1 MIYHSTRDEKLTA
14 APTRAV
20 LEGIAPDGGLYV
32 CDPGKL
38 DFDWQGTLQK
48 DTMSMA
54 ADILGVLLPDF
65 QDMKGLVRA
74 SYAGKFASDDL
85 TPLVPVGERYVL
97 EEDAGYGV
105 VLLRGQA
112 VCGASEPVER
122 LCREGLVAAAD
133 VTCAGIREPDGEA
146 GVAALVRGEDGK
158 AERAGTKLGPR
169 GRVETTGLGAIERL
183 LRGVVET
190 TLAIVVAVGDDEG
203 NTAGDHGRAHLLDG
217 APREGLD
224 LLRRLVAECRSVA
237 LDLVAGQDDE
247 VGPLCVKRGCHQCE

>member
-65 QDMKGLVRA
+65 QEMNELVRA

-85 TPLVPVGERYVL
+85 TPLVPVGDPALFFRVVRGAFAQRRKTL
-97 EEDAGYGV
+97 INSLSSSLTDFVGKEEVAQA
-105 VLLRGQA
+105 LRACNLTETIRG
-112 VCGASEPVER
+112 ER
-122 LCREGLVAAAD
+122 LTFAD
-133 VTCAGIREPDGEA
+133 FAQLTEKLQEIRG
-146 GVAALVRGEDGK
+146 
-158 AERAGTKLGPR
+158 
-169 GRVETTGLGAIERL
+169 
-183 LRGVVET
+183 
-190 TLAIVVAVGDDEG
+190 
-203 NTAGDHGRAHLLDG
+203 
-217 APREGLD
+217 
-224 LLRRLVAECRSVA
+224 S
-237 LDLVAGQDDE
+237 
-247 VGPLCVKRGCHQCE
+247 

>member
-65 QDMKGLVRA
+65 QDMNGLVRA

-97 EEDAGYGV
+97 ELYHGPTSAFKDVALS
-105 VLLRGQA
+105 VL
-112 VCGASEPVER
+112 PR
-122 LCREGLVAAAD
+122 LVSAAAKQEGAGD
-133 VTCAGIREPDGEA
+133 VVILTATSGDTGK
-146 GVAALVRGEDGK
+146 AAL
-158 AERAGTKLGPR
+158 
-169 GRVETTGLGAIERL
+169 
-183 LRGVVET
+183 
-190 TLAIVVAVGDDEG
+190 
-203 NTAGDHGRAHLLDG
+203 
-217 APREGLD
+217 
-224 LLRRLVAECRSVA
+224 
-237 LDLVAGQDDE
+237 
-247 VGPLCVKRGCHQCE
+247 